1 MPRRVL
7 RARQQEPVAVVSLR
21 VQVILEH
28 AEAELLVVR
37 IVADDAGRGRQGL
50 HEQRAVVAGLQ
61 VRGGQIHRLVGAKRE
76 QRLLQLLE
84 KLARRPRL
92 GGGRRHD
99 RAPPVAGGIGL
110 VLGASIDEER
120 GDEQKLQAVRVLER
134 VVEPA
139 DRVAV
144 LVAVLR
150 HRVVVGLAGLE
161 NDLGR
166 RDLDCVEDAARA
178 PAGFEQGH
186 QRVHDGEL
194 ALAGDD
200 VDQHR
205 FFGRRER
212 RGLGEQRLIAP
223 VEQILH
229 DVAAELVA
237 GVPARA
243 HRDVR
248 HPGIEH
254 VVRVVPADGLAE
266 LDRCARAIA
275 LVAGGVGA
283 VVPHAV
289 LHVDEPRER
298 EMRED
303 VPPVRHVLHQSEEDA
318 IRLKHLAAKAGLFA
332 AQLASGGMTGPTE
345 AFEGRHGL
353 CEQVTGPFELGT
365 LGGAGR
371 PFAIERTNFKF
382 FAAENHAQAPLAVVL
397 ALRNKVRA
405 EEIETLDVQIYAM
418 AHSEIASEPAKWDPQ
433 TRETADHSLPYMLAV
448 ALVDGRITP
457 ASFEPKRYLDPT
469 LRPLMNRIRVAE
481 NPELTRRFPGEL
493 PSQIDVTT
501 RSGQRYTERAEFPK
515 GHAENPMTDA
525 DVEAKFRDLSEDV
538 LGRIPAAGALEAL
551 WRLDE
556 VSRIGAVV
564 DLFTFKR

>member
-1 MPRRVL
+1 MDRTTETLSRYATSLRYGDLSPSAVKEAKRHIIDSLGCAMGGATSEPAAIARRLAPAWAGAPSARLLGDGRATTPEAAAFANTAMIRFLDANDTYISRGSGHPSDMLGAILAAAELAGASGTDFLLATVL
-7 RARQQEPVAVVSLR
+7 GYEVLGALADRVSLR
-21 VQVILEH
+21 ERGWDQGVF
-28 AEAELLVVR
+28 
-37 IVADDAGRGRQGL
+37 VAPASAAGAGRLLGLSVREMADAIALAVTANVATRQT
-50 HEQRAVVAGLQ
+50 RA
-61 VRGGQIHRLVGAKRE
+61 
-76 QRLLQLLE
+76 
-84 KLARRPRL
+84 
-92 GGGRRHD
+92 
-99 RAPPVAGGIGL
+99 
-110 VLGASIDEER
+110 
-120 GDEQKLQAVRVLER
+120 
-134 VVEPA
+134 
-139 DRVAV
+139 
-144 LVAVLR
+144 
-150 HRVVVGLAGLE
+150 
-161 NDLGR
+161 
-166 RDLDCVEDAARA
+166 
-178 PAGFEQGH
+178 
-186 QRVHDGEL
+186 GEL
-194 ALAGDD
+194 AMWKGCAT
-200 VDQHR
+200 
-205 FFGRRER
+205 
-212 RGLGEQRLIAP
+212 
-223 VEQILH
+223 
-229 DVAAELVA
+229 AA
-237 GVPARA
+237 
-243 HRDVR
+243 
-248 HPGIEH
+248 
-254 VVRVVPADGLAE
+254 
-266 LDRCARAIA
+266 
-275 LVAGGVGA
+275 
-283 VVPHAV
+283 
-289 LHVDEPRER
+289 
-298 EMRED
+298 
-303 VPPVRHVLHQSEEDA
+303 
-318 IRLKHLAAKAGLFA
+318 AAKAGLFA

-382 FAAENHAQAPLAVVL
+382 FAAEYHAQAPLAVVL